1 MERME
6 EKMKG
11 TAEENLLSKLFSGNV
26 RTYISCINVD
36 YESRRVEPFWD
47 IQLNVS
53 GNKDIE
59 SSFRDYIQVE
69 IMNGENQ
76 YFASEEYKLQDAKK
90 GVIFESFPDVLHLQL
105 KRFQYDIE
113 HDIMMKINDRY
124 EFPESFDAAPYLSED
139 ADKSESYVY
148 QLHGVLVHSG
158 DLNAGHYY
166 AFIKPTTDGWFYK
179 YDDDRVTKA
188 TIREVLEDNYGGEYL
203 QPNGERWPT
212 KGKPLIRQNSAYM
225 LVYIRQTRVGQVL
238 LPVSRE
244 DTPPHLRK
252 SRSKK
257 RCVRE
262 LTSVQK
268 RNLTR
273 KPQSERHVERSE
285 KNPTCTS
292 LYE

>member
-1 MERME
+1 
-6 EKMKG
+6 MKG
-11 TAEENLLSKLFSGNV
+11 TAEENFLSKLFSGNV

-69 IMNGENQ
+69 VMDGENQ
-76 YFASEEYKLQDAKK
+76 YFASDEYKLQDAKK

-113 HDIMMKINDRY
+113 RDIMMKINDRY
-124 EFPESFDAAPYLSED
+124 EFPETFDAAPYLSED
-139 ADKSESYVY
+139 ADKPESYVY

-166 AFIKPTTDGWFYK
+166 AFIKPTADGWFYK

-188 TIREVLEDNYGGEYL
+188 TTREVLEENYGGEYL
-203 QPNGERWPT
+203 QPNGERWT
-212 KGKPLIRQNSAYM
+212 AKGKPIMRHNSAYM

-238 LPVSRE
+238 LPVSQE

-252 SRSKK
+252 SRSKI
-257 RCVRE
+257 RC
-262 LTSVQK
+262 TCK
-268 RNLTR
+268 LTR
-273 KPQSERHVERSE
+273 LQKGNSRKKPRSERHGERSE
-285 KNPTCTS
+285 KSPTCTF
-292 LYE
+292 